1 MLSVA
6 GCTAIASQTTLSDP
20 TIEQEDHGET
30 HLTFN
35 TDGERLAVITIQ
47 PGRRRYSGHGG
58 DSTPVDIQIWHRDP
72 TKIDSLKL
80 RLRAPP
86 SGVGPPA
93 QVALTAPP
101 WTPHPSI
108 QLYTDRQDSST
119 IFEIDEMGDQ
129 GDGTMPF
136 EFALSGL
143 EKSTSELFVD
153 AAVGLTE
160 QGVLGQNYSL
170 EGRTRT
176 PLPDSD
182 DTS

>member
-1 MLSVA
+1 
-6 GCTAIASQTTLSDP
+6 
-20 TIEQEDHGET
+20 
-30 HLTFN
+30 
-35 TDGERLAVITIQ
+35 
-47 PGRRRYSGHGG
+47 
-58 DSTPVDIQIWHRDP
+58 
-72 TKIDSLKL
+72 
-80 RLRAPP
+80 
-86 SGVGPPA
+86 
-93 QVALTAPP
+93 
-101 WTPHPSI
+101 
-108 QLYTDRQDSST
+108 
-119 IFEIDEMGDQ
+119 MGDQ
-129 GDGTMPF
+129 GDGTMTF